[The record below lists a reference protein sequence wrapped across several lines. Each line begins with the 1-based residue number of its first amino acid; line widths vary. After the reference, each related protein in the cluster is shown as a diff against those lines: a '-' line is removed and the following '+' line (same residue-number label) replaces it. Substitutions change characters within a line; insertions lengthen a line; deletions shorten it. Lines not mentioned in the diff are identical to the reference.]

1 MKVKL
6 IYTHLNHAVNVEPL
20 IKKVAHI
27 SYARKKGDLSPEAS
41 AKFIQKHVLNA
52 GHHSLLRH
60 AWFSQKISNAEIIS
74 KYDYFRLPNDIR
86 QYLVFDEFE
95 GRTTVSGTI
104 NTWMNFY
111 NHTQAKVDPRLKE
124 MCPTVFK
131 EFESD
136 GEIINEEIP
145 ESAVAYTFVVEG
157 CSRLFTHQQVRHTHN
172 IAYNQESTRYVDYSK
187 KMDMVV
193 PEKILEKCDAQFLEN
208 RSDYVHNTYKSLLD
222 HGVKKEDARFFLPN
236 GIVSKLAITMRHDSL
251 FGQYKKSRADG
262 KTGKPS
268 NEIQSVAREMI
279 RIVEENKISVDSTPE
294 Q

>member
-1 MKVKL
+1 MKL

-131 EFESD
+131 GFESD

-172 IAYNQESTRYVDYSK
+172 FAYNQESTRYVDYSK
-187 KMDMVV
+187 KMNMVV
-193 PEKILEKCDAQFLEN
+193 PEKIRDKWNDDCIEDAI
-208 RSDYVHNTYKSLLD
+208 DTIHNEYKDLKNA
-222 HGVKKEDARFFLPN
+222 GVKKEDARFFLPN

>member
-60 AWFSQKISNAEIIS
+60 AWFSQKISNAEIIA
-74 KYDYFRLPNDIR
+74 KYDYFRLPNEIR

-131 EFESD
+131 GFKSAD
-136 GEIINEEIP
+136 NLEIP
-145 ESAVAYTFVVEG
+145 KSAVAYTFVVEG

-187 KMDMVV
+187 KMDMVI
-193 PEKILEKCDAQFLEN
+193 PEKIRDKWNDDCTEDVI
-208 RSDYVHNTYKSLLD
+208 DTIHNVYKDLKNA
-222 HGVKKEDARFFLPN
+222 GVKKEDARFFLPN
-236 GIVSKLAITMRHDSL
+236 GIMSKLAVTMRHDSL

-279 RIVEENKISVDSTPE
+279 RIVEESKISVDSTPK

>member
-236 GIVSKLAITMRHDSL
+236 GIVSKLAVTMRHDSL